1 MSETKNQAANPL
13 SVKTLELSTFNRL
26 YGNDPTAPLYVLNR
40 SGNNAGPNKPAKQRG
55 IILTNVTNDDN
66 TQSIIKVPVTFIPID
81 LTTQAPL
88 HSLLKSTTIKQALSI
103 GNLVIADTASAVA
116 LMRNSKRARDEYF
129 KLFGAEWRSPIGEE
143 GEESDVDMSD
153 AAEQDALLNAQT
165 EGATTSTYSENQVV
179 NDLIIAS
186 LGGEDGEAI
195 NSAILNQIDLLTAD
209 DLNCIAQ
216 NVTDSAVKDFCLSSL
231 S

>member
-1 MSETKNQAANPL
+1 MSDAQTKAANPL

-26 YGNDPTAPLYVLNR
+26 YGGDPTAPLFVLNR
-40 SGNNAGPNKPAKQRG
+40 SGNRAGPNKPAKQRG

-88 HSLLKSTTIKQALSI
+88 HSLLKSTTIKQALSL
-103 GNLVIADTASAVA
+103 GNLVIADTASAIA

-129 KLFGAEWRSPIGEE
+129 KLFGAEWRSPISEE
-143 GEESDVDMSD
+143 GEQSDVDMTD
-153 AAEQDALLNAQT
+153 AADEDALLNAQT
-165 EGATTSTYSENQVV
+165 EGAAASKYSDNQIV
-179 NDLIIAS
+179 NDLILAS
-186 LGGEDGEAI
+186 LAGEDSDAI
-195 NSAILNQIDLLTAD
+195 SASILNQIDLLTAE

>member
-1 MSETKNQAANPL
+1 MSETQSKAASL
-13 SVKTLELSTFNRL
+13 SVKTLELSTFHRL

-40 SGNNAGPNKPAKQRG
+40 SGNAAGPNKPAKQRG

-66 TQSIIKVPVTFIPID
+66 SQSIIRVPVTFIPID

-88 HSLLKSTTIKQALSI
+88 HSLLKSTTIKQALSV
-103 GNLVIADTASAVA
+103 GNLVIADTKSAVE
-116 LMRNSKRARDEYF
+116 LMRNNKRARDEYF

-143 GEESDVDMSD
+143 GEQSDVDMSD
-153 AAEQDALLNAQT
+153 AAAEDALLTAQT
-165 EGATTSTYSENQVV
+165 EGAAISKYSENQAV

-186 LGGEDGEAI
+186 LGGEDGDAI
-195 NSAILNQIDLLTAD
+195 SAAILNQIDLFSEE

-216 NVTDSAVKDFCLSSL
+216 NVTDSSVKDFCLSSL
-231 S
+231 SQ